1 MKAVANPPSRSRRS
15 DPRPAFERLG
25 RSVVRHPWRYLGF
38 WLVLML
44 ISLPAVASLGSVFS
58 NSMSASLPNSD
69 TSVVA
74 QQKFSAEFPN
84 VTQPPSSSTVLLVG
98 NDITGPVGQ
107 NATLAVIHS
116 IEGDPQVR
124 YLGGMESLYSVYGE
138 YLGGEA
144 DLGLGVL
151 EGALGSTPSLPASL
165 NLTAMIVWGPS
176 ATYVR
181 SWEVAVAGLP
191 AGSPPSDA
199 NWPAYESAMR
209 ALNASAVEEQ
219 ILTTFYNGTPS
230 VPGFNATVTPVC
242 LTSHNVTPC
251 ADVATRTTFSTL
263 LPTLFPNA
271 TERALPQLIVT
282 DLVIENMTSWGALQ
296 GIGATL
302 LGEETGLPSAF
313 LLRLW
318 TDFPNGTASQAAI
331 MAWSAGIAEGT
342 PVADWPLPAP
352 RSILSGFVSPGN
364 NATLLLVAFTKP
376 DNFTEGGQ
384 TPIFQDVSRINT
396 DGPAALASSPAYD
409 GIAFY
414 QTGSAPL
421 DDAVSYEATSTLGL
435 LLVLTIALLVVI
447 MMIYFRA
454 PAAPGVTFLA
464 IGVAMLVTLAGLY
477 LVGRYVT
484 TISSLLESILLVFL
498 MAIVTDYSI
507 FMMARYREELV
518 RGRTSSEALV
528 LAVRWAGQS
537 ITTSG
542 LTVFVVA
549 IALTFSG
556 LSFLSQLG
564 MALAIAVV
572 VAILAGL
579 TVIPAVL
586 RLVGPRVFWPYTGDR
601 FARHAKQRR
610 HHIRSG
616 RTYFSWAGR
625 TATRHPIA
633 ILLVIALLSVP
644 IVFVA
649 VNVPVSYDLTNTG
662 LPSSDAAQ
670 KGLTVFEQQ
679 FGQSSLSSSYVLVTF
694 SAPLI
699 TGGMV
704 DAQEFEEVASLTG
717 LMNSTPGISQVGS
730 LVGPGGGP
738 LSAWLNLSSLPIA
751 SRTALL
757 MEVPSYI
764 GVDGKT
770 VQFLVVTAGSG
781 YSAAASTTFGTLE
794 DKVRSFQSGHPDVS
808 AVYFGG
814 AAPTT
819 ADYQTL
825 TNNAMT
831 GMLLGAVIGIFVVLL
846 VILGAAFVPVL
857 ALGAIG
863 LSIVWSWALVYYVVG
878 VLEGVSLL
886 FFLPL
891 ILIVLV
897 LGLGMDY
904 NALFLTRVKEERLK
918 GYTPIRAVRRAV
930 THAGGVITAA
940 AVILGGPF
948 LILGLTSSLGLVA
961 AIGLGIGLATLLQ
974 AFVAQTYLT
983 PAILSVGKDRI
994 WWGFG
999 KRKTAVPD
1007 PKPALTTQDKD

>member
-1 MKAVANPPSRSRRS
+1 
-15 DPRPAFERLG
+15 
-25 RSVVRHPWRYLGF
+25 VVRHPWRYLGF

-98 NDITGPVGQ
+98 NDITGPTGQ

-116 IEGDPQVR
+116 IQGDPQIR
-124 YLGGMESLYSVYGE
+124 YLGGVESLYSAYGE
-138 YLGGEA
+138 YLGAQA

-151 EGALGSTPSLPASL
+151 GGALASTPSLPASL
-165 NLTAMIVWGPS
+165 NSTTMMFWGPS

-191 AGSPPSDA
+191 AGAPPSQA
-199 NWPAYESAMR
+199 NWPAYEAAAR
-209 ALNASAVEEQ
+209 ALNGTPVEEQ
-219 ILTTFYNGTPS
+219 VLTAFYNGTPS
-230 VPGFNATVTPVC
+230 VPGFNSTVTPAC

-251 ADVATRTTFSTL
+251 ADTATRTTFVML

-271 TERALPQLIVT
+271 TERALPVLIV
-282 DLVIENMTSWGALQ
+282 DNLAIENMTSWGALR

-302 LGEETGLPSAF
+302 LGEETGLPPTF

-318 TDFPNGTASQAAI
+318 TDFPTGTASMATL

-342 PVADWPLPAP
+342 PVAAWPLPAP
-352 RSILSGFVSPGN
+352 QSLLSGFVSPDN
-364 NATLLLVAFTKP
+364 SATLLLVAFTEP
-376 DNFTEGGQ
+376 DNFTQGGQ

-396 DGPAALASSPAYD
+396 DGPYALSSSPVYE

-421 DDAVSYEATSTLGL
+421 DDAVSYEATSTIGL
-435 LLVLTIALLVVI
+435 LLVLTIVLLVVI

-464 IGVAMLVTLAGLY
+464 IGVSMLVTLAGLY

-549 IALTFSG
+549 VALTFSG

-610 HHIRSG
+610 HHVRSG
-616 RTYFSWAGR
+616 RTYFSLAGR

-644 IVFVA
+644 IIFVA

-662 LPSSDAAQ
+662 LPNSDPAQ

-679 FGQSSLSSSYVLVTF
+679 FGQSSLSSSFVLVTF

-699 TGGMV
+699 TRGSV
-704 DAQEFEEVASLTG
+704 NAQEFEEVASLTG

-730 LVGPGGGP
+730 LVGPGGGT

-757 MEVPSYI
+757 MEVPTYI
-764 GVDGKT
+764 GVDGRT
-770 VQFLVVTAGSG
+770 VQFQVVTTGSG
-781 YSAAASTTFGTLE
+781 YSAAASTTFGALE
-794 DKVRSFQSGHPDVS
+794 GKVRSFQSAHPDVS

-814 AAPTT
+814 ASPTT

-878 VLEGVSLL
+878 VLEGISLL

-918 GYTPIRAVRRAV
+918 GYSPVRAVRRAV

-940 AVILGGPF
+940 AIILGGPF

-961 AIGLGIGLATLLQ
+961 AIGLGIGMATLLQ

-983 PAILSVGKDRI
+983 PAILAVGKDRI

-999 KRKTAVPD
+999 RSKAPVVPD
-1007 PKPALTTQDKD
+1007 AKTIPTSRDRD